1 MYLKE
6 KLARFGILAYDVFKK
21 HGNEWAIVT
30 VAKEANGNHFIKH
43 YQAREKLVYQ
53 GRQLRCKKSN
63 KKAEALK
70 IMSLLD
76 KEEELKRKSQKPTLQ
91 TSKLSQPHFAFT
103 AMSSGVWRY
112 GEDGLYFEQRYQDP
126 RRGTII
132 FGKTALVI
140 YLESRKDAA
149 SRADWHC
156 RVDIPYGIIEHT
168 IPSNDRGQ
176 GFLMLTLK
184 SPPKIYRIE
193 SDENLHLYTNTEKVP
208 GLRMPDLGAMSLNAS
223 RPSERERP
231 LQRLCML
238 QRHYHKSAAL
248 CMVYKIQFSNTKSM
262 RFAWNFIKDFAA
274 PGVNAWSTAVLQLIE
289 RPIESEY
296 KVLEQALAIVTGS
309 KISFDVSFQLMALVL
324 EGTLS
329 PVTAGQLIRGLC
341 IIAGYHGSTKTAVGV
356 RNLAHQIPTPA
367 PNLDGDRYYSISSIV
382 DKIEA
387 NITESQTDVD
397 NLSKATKHE
406 HLALTH
412 KATITPTGML
422 LRGPEWGVSNR
433 VLRRYSKH
441 TKRFMR
447 VFFTDEDGL
456 SVFHDPRS
464 SQEEVYERF
473 RNVLRDGITIA
484 GRTFEFLGFSH
495 ASLRYHAVWFMA
507 PFEENGVQVRAK
519 DVIYGLGD
527 FEHIHC
533 SAKCAARIGQAFSD
547 TVHSVRV
554 PDDADVLETKDDVT
568 RNGRTFSDGCGTI
581 SKALLQRVWRSL
593 PPNRRSKRPTVLQI
607 RYRGAKGVVSLD
619 NALLGE
625 QLHIRKSMTKYVA
638 REGWRDLELCG
649 AAYTPLKMF
658 LNHQF
663 IKILEDLNVPMRSL
677 FAVQDDALKE
687 LELLVQ
693 HPLNAA
699 WFLGTCTSRHIK
711 YHKLTSNRTRPCR
724 QICQD
729 SNFDP
734 ASVLH
739 RDVIQGRSIS
749 D

>member
-1 MYLKE
+1 
-6 KLARFGILAYDVFKK
+6 
-21 HGNEWAIVT
+21 
-30 VAKEANGNHFIKH
+30 
-43 YQAREKLVYQ
+43 
-53 GRQLRCKKSN
+53 
-63 KKAEALK
+63 
-70 IMSLLD
+70 
-76 KEEELKRKSQKPTLQ
+76 
-91 TSKLSQPHFAFT
+91 
-103 AMSSGVWRY
+103 
-112 GEDGLYFEQRYQDP
+112 
-126 RRGTII
+126 
-132 FGKTALVI
+132 
-140 YLESRKDAA
+140 
-149 SRADWHC
+149 
-156 RVDIPYGIIEHT
+156 
-168 IPSNDRGQ
+168 
-176 GFLMLTLK
+176 MLTLK

-649 AAYTPLKMF
+649 AAYTPLKMY

-729 SNFDP
+729 ANFDP

-739 RDVIQGRSIS
+739 RNVIQGRSIS

>member
-1 MYLKE
+1 VYLKE
-6 KLARFGILAYDVFKK
+6 KFARFDILAYDVFKK

-30 VAKEANGNHFIKH
+30 VAKEVNGSHFIKH
-43 YQAREKLVYQ
+43 YQTREKLLYQ

-76 KEEELKRKSQKPTLQ
+76 KEDEMKKKSQKPTLQ

-103 AMSSGVWRY
+103 AMSSGIWSYDEV
-112 GEDGLYFEQRYQDP
+112 GKLYFEQRYQDP

-140 YLESRKDAA
+140 YLESQKDAA

-168 IPSNDRGQ
+168 IPSNDRGH
-176 GFLMLTLK
+176 GSLMLTLK

-208 GLRMPDLGAMSLNAS
+208 GLRMPDLGAISLNAS

-238 QRHYHKSAAL
+238 QRHYDKSAAL
-248 CMVYKIQFSNTKSM
+248 CMVYKIQFSNTQSM
-262 RFAWNFIKDFAA
+262 RYAWNFIKDFAA
-274 PGVNAWSTAVLQLIE
+274 PGVDAWSTAIPQMVSLT
-289 RPIESEY
+289 PIESDL
-296 KVLEQALAIVTGS
+296 KLLEKALASVTGS
-309 KISFDVSFQLMALVL
+309 KIGFDVSFQLMALVL

-329 PVTAGQLIRGLC
+329 PQTVGLLLPGVC
-341 IIAGYHGSTKTAVGV
+341 ILARQYGSTKTAVGV

-367 PNLDGDRYYSISSIV
+367 PNVDGDSYSVTSIFDMIKTNV
-382 DKIEA
+382 
-387 NITESQTDVD
+387 TESQTDID
-397 NLSKATKHE
+397 NLTKGTKHE

-412 KATITPTGML
+412 KATITATGML

-441 TKRFMR
+441 TKHFMR

-464 SQEEVYERF
+464 SQEEVYTRF
-473 RNVLRDGITIA
+473 NDVLRNGITIA

-507 PFEENGVQVRAK
+507 PFEENGVEVRAK
-519 DVIYGLGD
+519 DVIEGLGD
-527 FEHIHC
+527 FKNIHC

-554 PDDADVLETKDDVT
+554 PDDADVVETKDDVT

-581 SKALLQRVWRSL
+581 SKALLQRVWLSL
-593 PPNRRSKRPTVLQI
+593 PPYRRSKRPTVLQI

-649 AAYTPLKMF
+649 AAYKPLNMY

-663 IKILEDLNVPMRSL
+663 IKILEDLNVPMRNL

-699 WFLGTCTSRHIK
+699 WFLGTCRSRHINVPRA
-711 YHKLTSNRTRPCR
+711 HKKQNK
-724 QICQD
+724 D
-729 SNFDP
+729 MP
-734 ASVLH
+734 ANMP
-739 RDVIQGRSIS
+739 RSQV
-749 D
+749 